1 MIMAR
6 DSKKMLMLEA
16 AANIVN
22 EQGSDSLT
30 LDAVAERAGVS
41 KGGLI
46 YHFKNKDALIRGLVD
61 HANQLYRDNV
71 DSYIKHDDA
80 DGRWLRAFIE
90 ATRHNRV
97 VNGDITSGMMA
108 AQGINRELLTPLQET
123 YTEWQENIVAEDI
136 DNVDAT
142 IIRLAVDGLWLSE
155 IFGLDAIDDE
165 MREKILNRLSQYTQ
179 R

>member
-1 MIMAR
+1 MAKV
-6 DSKKMLMLEA
+6 SKKMQLLEA
-16 AANIVN
+16 AADIVN
-22 EQGSDSLT
+22 EHGSDYLT

-46 YHFKNKDALIRGLVD
+46 YHFKNKDALIRGLVE

-71 DSYIKHDDA
+71 DRHIEPEDDSN
-80 DGRWLRAFIE
+80 GRWLRAFIE
-90 ATRHNRV
+90 ATRQNRV
-97 VNGDITSGMMA
+97 DNADITSGMLA
-108 AQGINRELLTPLQET
+108 AQGINRELLTPLQKT
-123 YTEWQENIVAEDI
+123 YGEWQANIENDEI

-165 MREKILNRLSQYTQ
+165 MREKILDRLSSYTEK
-179 R
+179 